1 MCCLLEAAWENNS
14 SYWMQMLEVNISQRN
29 KNEHEKDRRGQSG
42 VRNKNK
48 KRFSA
53 FDNALCNR

>member
-1 MCCLLEAAWENNS
+1 
-14 SYWMQMLEVNISQRN
+14 MQMLEVNISQRN